1 MGSWASL
8 WQFAEQER
16 LRGTAATAGLAGR
29 CAKLTVKC
37 DPKATL
43 GFAKYNKSR
52 RAFYS
57 NNSKKERNAWAPWLL
72 IKKKER
78 KKHSKA
84 TSTDLPLKSNLV
96 TKKMQKGIA
105 LCSNLPQ
112 DQGAQHEDQGK
123 FISVGR
129 PALSTCEGGKKRGEG
144 AEQNTILT
152 TPVKLVVAKYY

>member
-1 MGSWASL
+1 M
-8 WQFAEQER
+8 
-16 LRGTAATAGLAGR
+16 
-29 CAKLTVKC
+29 
-37 DPKATL
+37 

-57 NNSKKERNAWAPWLL
+57 NNSKK
-72 IKKKER
+72 KEMHGLHGCSSKR
-78 KKHSKA
+78 KREKKHSKA
-84 TSTDLPLKSNLV
+84 TSTDLPLKSNLM

-129 PALSTCEGGKKRGEG
+129 PALSTCKGGKKRGEG